1 MKSLHTRIAHHACTG
16 FSLIELIVVIVVIG
30 LSAAILLGL
39 FGYAA
44 RTLGINEDAQTAAQ
58 LAQECSEHVLA
69 TKRNGTVAFAGID
82 NTICTT
88 LPAFIGFTRT
98 VTVTD
103 AAGSPACT
111 SASTGVCKQVV
122 VQIAKSGNSLSETT
136 LMLVNYP

>member
-1 MKSLHTRIAHHACTG
+1 MRLLHIRIAHRMCAG

-39 FGYAA
+39 FGQAA
-44 RTLGINEDAQTAAQ
+44 RTLGINEDVQTAAQ

-69 TKRNGTVAFAGID
+69 AKRNGTVAFAGID
-82 NTICTT
+82 NTICAS
-88 LPAFIGFTRT
+88 LPAFTGFTRT

-111 SASTGVCKQVV
+111 STSAGVCKQVV
-122 VQIAKSGNSLSETT
+122 VQVAKGGSTLSENT
-136 LMLVNYP
+136 LMLVNY